1 MKTKVKRPV
10 SFALLKKRESQL
22 PIAMASRK
30 IAAAIAA
37 GCTSVVKPAGETPF
51 ATLAM
56 CLLAEKAGI
65 PAGVINCIT
74 ALENTAILGEALCTD
89 PRVKKISFTGSTRVG
104 KLLVKQS
111 ADTLKKLSLELG
123 GNAPFIVFDDADLSN
138 VIPQLV
144 ATKLRNCGQTCT
156 AANRI
161 MVQRGILNKFT
172 ELLQKQLASMPV
184 GGGTDPNSVLG
195 PLMTGRGVEKVDAH
209 VKDAIKLGAKIDWQ
223 AGSDYL
229 KPEFKNGYFYPPTI
243 LTGLNQKMQ
252 IWQEES
258 FGPISAIAVFDTEDE
273 ALKMANDSTVG
284 LGAYLFTQDVTKAW
298 RVGEKIEAGM
308 VAINHG
314 MLSASEGAFGGVK
327 ESGYGKEGS
336 LYGLDDYMIIKTLNF
351 YVAPQKT

>member
-1 MKTKVKRPV
+1 M
-10 SFALLKKRESQL
+10 
-22 PIAMASRK
+22 
-30 IAAAIAA
+30 AA

-56 CLLAEKAGI
+56 CLLAERIGI
-65 PAGVINCIT
+65 PSGVINCIT
-74 ALENTAILGEALCTD
+74 GLDNTALLGEALCVD
-89 PRVKKISFTGSTRVG
+89 PRVKKISFTGSTRIG

-161 MVQRGILNKFT
+161 MVQRGILDQFVN
-172 ELLQKQLASMPV
+172 LLQHQLASMPV
-184 GGGTDPNSVLG
+184 GGGKDPASILG
-195 PLMTGRGVEKVDAH
+195 PLMTRRAVDKVAAH
-209 VKDAIKLGAKIDWQ
+209 VKDAIDLGAKLNWQ
-223 AGSDYL
+223 AGPDYL
-229 KPEFKNGYFYPPTI
+229 KGEFANGYFYPPTI
-243 LTGLNQKMQ
+243 LTGLSEKMQ

-258 FGPISAIAVFDTEDE
+258 FGPLSAIAIFDTEKE
-273 ALKMANDSTVG
+273 ALAMANDCTVG
-284 LGAYLFTQDVTKAW
+284 LGAYLFTQDVGRAW
-298 RVGEKIEAGM
+298 RFGEKIEAGM

-314 MLSASEGAFGGVK
+314 MLSASECAFGGIK

-336 LYGLDDYMIIKTLNF
+336 MYGIDDYMIIKTLNF
-351 YVAPQKT
+351 HVAPSGNE